1 MVDSLCCF
9 ISCYFHAGDVTALH
23 NIDAVKEIA
32 KIIRINTRVVTA
44 VGPRS
49 VSQLGLI
56 YLDMLNVY
64 KAYSEFISTAI
75 QRSGPQIAQHANI
88 RAMRQ
93 VKVEILSLISTF
105 VESGDGAGS
114 KKKKKKKKG
123 SATAQAHVAVIA
135 QNFVP
140 PLLVPVLADYQ
151 RGIPLARESQVLQLF
166 TTIINTCK
174 SAMSDSVPKVLGATL
189 GKLLVV
195 VVVVVVRRYVW
206 FVVVSNSCVCF
217 FVLT

>member
-1 MVDSLCCF
+1 MVCLWWTHF
-9 ISCYFHAGDVTALH
+9 VVLFFCYFHAGDVTALH

-189 GKLLVV
+189 GKLLLFGGGGS
-195 VVVVVVRRYVW
+195 RKE
-206 FVVVSNSCVCF
+206 VCL
-217 FVLT
+217 VCGGL